1 MKKILLVAV
10 IGLLSLSIFAFGGNG
25 YNTKANPDTRGGY
38 YQEDNFNQLQ
48 NGYNN
53 RMPENRNQMPM
64 NRRMPIQ
71 RNMGSFDN
79 GFRNAGENTMVTL
92 ELLIDK
98 YSPELAK
105 DFNSLQEEIL
115 QLREE
120 QQTQLRT
127 RDFSNDDPIQIRD
140 RINNSLEL
148 RGMYSELMSEYQQND
163 EEEIKEILERIVNT
177 MRETIDNFETE
188 EIE

>member
-1 MKKILLVAV
+1 MKKILLVAA

-25 YNTKANPDTRGGY
+25 YNTKGNTNTRGGY
-38 YQEDNFNQLQ
+38 SQEDNFNQPQ

-53 RMPENRNQMPM
+53 RMPSNRNQMPM
-64 NRRMPIQ
+64 NRQKTVQ
-71 RNMGSFDN
+71 RSMGKFDMD
-79 GFRNAGENTMVTL
+79 FRNAGENSIVTL

-98 YSPELAK
+98 YSPDLTEEFQSIHEELLK
-105 DFNSLQEEIL
+105 M
-115 QLREE
+115 REE

-127 RDFSNDDPIQIRD
+127 RDFSNEGPIQARD

-148 RGMYSELMSEYQQND
+148 REMYSELISEYQEND
-163 EEEIKEILERIVNT
+163 EEEIREILERIVDT
-177 MRETIDNFETE
+177 MKETLESYENE